1 MLIQEHVVLAVVLYP
16 DLTQNQELGCD
27 YESQKTIQPAAFPE
41 ASIWTPTAI
50 CEDRLCTNAFHPHK
64 CEHTVPWS
72 YEIVMKMESRH
83 HGPQPLRPTS
93 QAMPLGWRHTNG
105 CVTHGGSGRMLL
117 HEMLWQLEQR
127 ALQVQEQE
135 FQYCISRG
143 IMGYRHAPA
152 YPSLLALIPA
162 SEHRQLERLCGRI
175 PPSHTAIVL
184 SRLHDLLA
192 NNDIPPWEL
201 VGVFKQVLRDFLRR
215 QEDAMQRLHL
225 NIRDGRWCIR
235 WLVV

>member
-1 MLIQEHVVLAVVLYP
+1 
-16 DLTQNQELGCD
+16 
-27 YESQKTIQPAAFPE
+27 
-41 ASIWTPTAI
+41 
-50 CEDRLCTNAFHPHK
+50 
-64 CEHTVPWS
+64 
-72 YEIVMKMESRH
+72 MESRH

-215 QEDAMQRLHL
+215 QEDAMQRRPVPSAPPNILSAPNPPIESNDRNHMAGNASNSLSEESGNHREEIPTISSYVDKHL
-225 NIRDGRWCIR
+225 RAACPYSIRRDWSLPFCHPFAYEAYSTT
-235 WLVV
+235 L